1 MRDGCRYH
9 IKVEYMDGN
18 GKNTKQNSGQKIK
31 QSARRRNPN
40 LRLVKNGDKLVKEEN
55 SSKGARGSFGEK
67 EAGETK
73 KAVQKGRKEPEEAKK
88 GAQQEKAE
96 AKPEKK
102 AGEKK
107 GTGETKKSTR
117 KRKRVSGEKKKK
129 TAEGQ
134 KSAEG
139 KVRRSG
145 KKKTPEE
152 EKKETGEKAAP
163 EGKIKGAKGKA
174 EPRDGAKKTQGKA
187 EPEGEAK
194 KAQGKAR
201 PGGGAKK
208 TKGKAEP
215 GGDAKK
221 AKGKAEPESEA
232 KKAKGKAEPE
242 SEAKKA
248 QGKAEPE
255 GETKKAG
262 GKTALGGEK
271 KEGGEKEKPEG
282 EKKKTGKKR
291 KKPGKKKETTEKKKS
306 LKTDSR
312 KKDRDVYRDKPEL
325 GEWFVQHRSLV
336 IIGFTIFACCAFLA
350 GIYYYI
356 TTAYKVTTVYVDG
369 NVHYTNEEVM
379 DMVMKGRYGKNS
391 LYLAMKYKDKGVEG
405 IPFVEKMDVNILTPN
420 TIRISVYEK
429 ALAGYVEY
437 LGRYMYFDRDGTVVE
452 SSSERTRGI
461 PQVTGL
467 RFDYVVVNEPLPVE
481 NDEIFKRI
489 LDITQLLN
497 KYELTADKIFFD
509 SSYNL
514 TLFFGEVRVTLGSSS
529 EIDQKIIKLK
539 NILPELEGKSGTL
552 QMENYTEDTKNI
564 TFHQE

>member
-215 GGDAKK
+215 GGD
-221 AKGKAEPESEA
+221 A

-539 NILPELEGKSGTL
+539 NILPELERNTANGELYGGYKKYYIPSGIK
-552 QMENYTEDTKNI
+552 YR
-564 TFHQE
+564 

>member
-107 GTGETKKSTR
+107 GTGETKKSTH

-174 EPRDGAKKTQGKA
+174 EPRDGAKKT
-187 EPEGEAK
+187 
-194 KAQGKAR
+194 
-201 PGGGAKK
+201 
-208 TKGKAEP
+208 
-215 GGDAKK
+215 
-221 AKGKAEPESEA
+221 KGKAEPESEA

-514 TLFFGEVRVTLGSSS
+514 TLFFEEVRVTLGSSS

>member
-1 MRDGCRYH
+1 MCPFGMRGGCRYH

-18 GKNTKQNSGQKIK
+18 GKNTKQNSGQKTK

-40 LRLVKNGDKLVKEEN
+40 LRLVKNGDKPVKEEN
-55 SSKGARGSFGEK
+55 LSKGARGSFGEK
-67 EAGETK
+67 EAGETKKAAQTGEAK

-107 GTGETKKSTR
+107 GTEETKKSIR

-129 TAEGQ
+129 TVEGQ

-139 KVRRSG
+139 KIRRSG
-145 KKKTPEE
+145 KKKKPEE

-174 EPRDGAKKTQGKA
+174 EPEGETKKAQGKA

-194 KAQGKAR
+194 KVKGKAE
-201 PGGGAKK
+201 PGGGTKK

-215 GGDAKK
+215 GRGTKK
-221 AKGKAEPESEA
+221 TKGKAEPESEA
-232 KKAKGKAEPE
+232 KKT
-242 SEAKKA
+242 

-262 GKTALGGEK
+262 GKTAPGEK

-325 GEWFVQHRSLV
+325 GEWFIQHRSLV

-514 TLFFGEVRVTLGSSS
+514 TLFFEEVRVTLGSSS

>member
-55 SSKGARGSFGEK
+55 SSKGARGSCGEK

-514 TLFFGEVRVTLGSSS
+514 TLFFEEVRVTLGSSS

>member
-174 EPRDGAKKTQGKA
+174 EPRDGAKKTQ
-187 EPEGEAK
+187 
-194 KAQGKAR
+194 
-201 PGGGAKK
+201 
-208 TKGKAEP
+208 GKAEP

-514 TLFFGEVRVTLGSSS
+514 TLFFEEVRVTLGSSS

>member
-187 EPEGEAK
+187 EP
-194 KAQGKAR
+194 
-201 PGGGAKK
+201 
-208 TKGKAEP
+208 
-215 GGDAKK
+215 GGD
-221 AKGKAEPESEA
+221 A

-429 ALAGYVEY
+429 ALAGDVEY

-514 TLFFGEVRVTLGSSS
+514 TLFFEEVRVTLGSSS

>member
-1 MRDGCRYH
+1 M
-9 IKVEYMDGN
+9 
-18 GKNTKQNSGQKIK
+18 
-31 QSARRRNPN
+31 
-40 LRLVKNGDKLVKEEN
+40 
-55 SSKGARGSFGEK
+55 
-67 EAGETK
+67 
-73 KAVQKGRKEPEEAKK
+73 
-88 GAQQEKAE
+88 
-96 AKPEKK
+96 
-102 AGEKK
+102 
-107 GTGETKKSTR
+107 
-117 KRKRVSGEKKKK
+117 
-129 TAEGQ
+129 
-134 KSAEG
+134 
-139 KVRRSG
+139 
-145 KKKTPEE
+145 
-152 EKKETGEKAAP
+152 
-163 EGKIKGAKGKA
+163 
-174 EPRDGAKKTQGKA
+174 
-187 EPEGEAK
+187 
-194 KAQGKAR
+194 
-201 PGGGAKK
+201 
-208 TKGKAEP
+208 
-215 GGDAKK
+215 
-221 AKGKAEPESEA
+221 
-232 KKAKGKAEPE
+232 
-242 SEAKKA
+242 
-248 QGKAEPE
+248 
-255 GETKKAG
+255 
-262 GKTALGGEK
+262 GGEK

-312 KKDRDVYRDKPEL
+312 KKDRDVYQDKPEL

-509 SSYNL
+509 SSYIL
-514 TLFFGEVRVTLGSSS
+514 TLFFEEVRVTLGSSS

>member
-194 KAQGKAR
+194 KAQGKA
-201 PGGGAKK
+201 
-208 TKGKAEP
+208 
-215 GGDAKK
+215 
-221 AKGKAEPESEA
+221 EPESEA
-232 KKAKGKAEPE
+232 KKAQGKAEPE

-514 TLFFGEVRVTLGSSS
+514 TLFFEEVRVTLGSSS

>member
-67 EAGETK
+67 ESGETK

-174 EPRDGAKKTQGKA
+174 EPRDGARKTQGKA

-312 KKDRDVYRDKPEL
+312 KKDRDVYQDKPEL

-514 TLFFGEVRVTLGSSS
+514 TLFFEEVRVTLGSSS

>member
-187 EPEGEAK
+187 EPEG
-194 KAQGKAR
+194 
-201 PGGGAKK
+201 
-208 TKGKAEP
+208 
-215 GGDAKK
+215 
-221 AKGKAEPESEA
+221 
-232 KKAKGKAEPE
+232 
-242 SEAKKA
+242 EAKKA

-514 TLFFGEVRVTLGSSS
+514 TLFFEEVRVTLGSSS